1 MHMHLGRPVVIVVGL
16 IALLVAPLN
25 ADPVDAI
32 DLDNLLLGA
41 KIVGPVGPEVETT
54 FENVNGDGVSDLV
67 SSVSCPDGIAVCDP
81 PTDAPGTIYTYV
93 HSVTPGVDTH
103 NDIPFPLPDTIF
115 PLDDV
120 NLFQLSFA
128 AEGFNAAG
136 SVAGFSFSEAASAL
150 GTPGAISIEHL
161 NDGSLA
167 WTISTDD
174 WDTGEPITFF
184 WQTTQPPIGPGGIYS
199 ISNGITSGSGN
210 GPLPRPVPEPGSAAL
225 LSLAMLG
232 VVWRARRR

>member
-1 MHMHLGRPVVIVVGL
+1 MPRRFSGCV
-16 IALLVAPLN
+16 
-25 ADPVDAI
+25 
-32 DLDNLLLGA
+32 
-41 KIVGPVGPEVETT
+41 
-54 FENVNGDGVSDLV
+54 
-67 SSVSCPDGIAVCDP
+67 P
-81 PTDAPGTIYTYV
+81 PNNAPGTIYTYV
-93 HSVTPGVDTH
+93 HTSRQALIRTT
-103 NDIPFPLPDTIF
+103 TIRFLYRIRFF

-120 NLFQLSFA
+120 NLFQLGFA